1 MLFSQHQI
9 EQIRRQSLQMEQEG
23 KVTEEVLQL
32 IYDYRLFHLF
42 VPNELEG
49 RMTTLPEAVKL
60 FQECS
65 RIDGNFGWLIT
76 IGAGGGFFASFMS
89 PKVSRDVFAHRTAV
103 IAGSGTPSGTAR
115 RVPGGYIVNGSWKYC
130 SGSTHATV
138 FTANVIVEK
147 REEEADSEESDV
159 PEIRSMILLPE
170 QIHIKP
176 DWNAFGLK
184 ATSSHSISARDAFVP
199 EEMTFDITDKKSYEY
214 ELIYSYPFL
223 AFAQA
228 SFAAVTLG
236 IAQHFLEAAEALLE
250 QKPSRHPFV
259 SNQLSSMQEA
269 LKRSEMDLYAC
280 MNQSWNELQQE
291 GHLSQETEAK
301 VSEQC
306 ISTAQVSLQCGQVLF
321 PLLGLSAAMEDSAVN
336 RTWRDLQTACQHAL
350 LRSY

>member
-9 EQIRRQSLQMEQEG
+9 EQIRGQSLQMEQEG
-23 KVTEEVLQL
+23 QVTEDVLQL

-42 VPNELEG
+42 VPNEVEG
-49 RMTTLPEAVKL
+49 RMTSLPEAVKI

-65 RIDGNFGWLIT
+65 QIDGNFGWLVT
-76 IGAGGGFFASFMS
+76 IGAGGGFFAPFMS

-103 IAGSGTPSGTAR
+103 IAGSGTPSGTAQ
-115 RVPGGYIVNGSWKYC
+115 RVPGGYNVNGSWKYC

-138 FTANVIVEK
+138 FTANVIVEPGEDTADA
-147 REEEADSEESDV
+147 EEGARQT
-159 PEIRSMILLPE
+159 IRSVILMPE
-170 QIHIKP
+170 QVHIYP

-184 ATSSHSISARDAFVP
+184 ATSSHSISAQDAFIP
-199 EEMTFDITDKKSYEY
+199 EEMTFDIKDIKAYKH

-236 IAQHFLEAAEALLE
+236 IAQHFLEASEALLG
-250 QKPSRHPFV
+250 QKTSHPNIISQFN
-259 SNQLSSMQEA
+259 NQREA
-269 LKRSEMDLYAC
+269 LQRSERDFHLC
-280 MNQSWNELQQE
+280 MSHSWNELQQE
-291 GHLSQETEAK
+291 GHLSQETESR

-306 ISTAQVSLQCGQVLF
+306 ISTAQASLQCGQLLF
-321 PLLGLSAAMEDSAVN
+321 PLLGLSAAMEDSTVN
-336 RTWRDLQTACQHAL
+336 RTWRDLQTACQHVL